1 MPSSLSVEVRG
12 GGQDLRSPED
22 TERYE
27 SWGAVRLRIRSIET
41 VPVRVTLARL
51 YRGSYYRMPR
61 RCTIITRV
69 TTEEG
74 VVGESY
80 NADAD
85 EEQAA
90 IMTIVRDELTPLL
103 VGRDAFA
110 IEDCWEAMRRITFD
124 QLRDR
129 RFAMQAIGCVDTAL
143 WDAIGKALEMPL
155 YRLWGGFRS
164 DIPMIGIGGYYTD
177 DPSNIEKEVSF
188 FSDGGFV
195 GMKFKIGGAS
205 PEEDLQRL
213 RRAVKTA
220 RPGFVFLVDANQGW
234 TPSQAIEFVEGT
246 RDFVQLR
253 WFEEPCQWPDDRRSM
268 QTVRLKTGV
277 PVAAGQTEINRVAMR
292 DLMVGEAIDVS
303 NFDASWGGGPTEWR
317 RVAQMAMSF
326 GVEMAHHEEAHLS
339 SHLLASIPHGTYAE
353 AFHPERDPIF
363 WRMLANRPELENGL
377 FKLPD
382 GPGLGWELDEG
393 FIAEFRADK

>member
-1 MPSSLSVEVRG
+1 
-12 GGQDLRSPED
+12 
-22 TERYE
+22 
-27 SWGAVRLRIRSIET
+27 
-41 VPVRVTLARL
+41 
-51 YRGSYYRMPR
+51 MPR

-69 TTEEG
+69 VTEEG
-74 VVGESY
+74 IVGESY

-85 EEQAA
+85 EEQVT

-110 IEDCWEAMRRITFD
+110 IEDCWEVMRRITFD

-129 RFAMQAIGCVDTAL
+129 RFAMQAISCVDTAL
-143 WDAIGKALEMPL
+143 WDAIGKALQIPL

-177 DPSNIEKEVSF
+177 DPASIEKEVGF

-205 PEEDLQRL
+205 PEVDAERL
-213 RRAVKTA
+213 HRAVKAA
-220 RPGFVFLVDANQGW
+220 RQDFFFLVDANQGW
-234 TPSQAIEFVEGT
+234 TVAQAIEFVERT
-246 RDFVQLR
+246 SSFVKLR

-268 QTVRLKTGV
+268 KTVRLKTGV
-277 PVAAGQTEINRVAMR
+277 PVAAGQTEFNRVAMR

-317 RVAQMAMSF
+317 RVALMAMSF

-339 SHLLASIPHGTYAE
+339 SHLLSSIPHGTYAE

-363 WRMLANRPELENGL
+363 WRILGNRPELRDGL

-382 GPGLGWELDEG
+382 APGLGWELDES
-393 FIAEFRADK
+393 FIAEFRADV

>member
-1 MPSSLSVEVRG
+1 MELETIRKM
-12 GGQDLRSPED
+12 
-22 TERYE
+22 
-27 SWGAVRLRIRSIET
+27 GAVPLRIRSIET
-41 VPVRVTLARL
+41 VPVRVTLERL

-74 VVGESY
+74 IVGEAY

-85 EEQAA
+85 AEQS
-90 IMTIVRDELTPLL
+90 TIIGIIHDELVPMLI
-103 VGRDAFA
+103 GRDAFA
-110 IEDCWEAMRRITFD
+110 IEECWEAMRRITLD

-129 RFAMQAIGCVDTAL
+129 RFAMQAISCVDTAL
-143 WDAIGKALEMPL
+143 WDAIGKSLNQPL

-164 DIPMIGIGGYYTD
+164 DIPMIGIGGYYTE
-177 DPSNIEKEVSF
+177 DPGSIEKEVSF

-205 PEEDLQRL
+205 PEVDTERL

-220 RPGFVFLVDANQGW
+220 HPGFFFLVDANQGW
-234 TPSQAIEFVEGT
+234 TSSQAIEFVNRT
-246 RDFVQLR
+246 RDFVELR

-277 PVAAGQTEINRVAMR
+277 PVAAGQTEINRIAMR

-326 GVEMAHHEEAHLS
+326 GVEMGHHEEGHLA
-339 SHLLASIPHGTYAE
+339 SHLLASMPNGTYAE

-363 WRMLANRPELENGL
+363 WRILGNRPELQDGL

-382 GPGLGWELDEG
+382 GPGLGWELDED